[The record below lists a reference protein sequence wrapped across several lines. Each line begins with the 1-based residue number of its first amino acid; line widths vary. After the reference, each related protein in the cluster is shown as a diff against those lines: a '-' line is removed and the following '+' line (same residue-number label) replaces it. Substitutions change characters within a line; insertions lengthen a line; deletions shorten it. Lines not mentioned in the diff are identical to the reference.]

1 MFKLFS
7 DVFKVLER
15 HQKIGILKIQIIVII
30 TAFTE
35 VAGIA
40 TIGPFM
46 ALVSNPETIDQEIFR
61 NLYVIT
67 NSTSRDNFLILMGSL
82 VVGILFVSAI
92 VATLSLRYIYHFA
105 QRIGAEI
112 SSNLFDYYL
121 STNWLFHTQNNSS
134 KLITNIAGEC
144 SRVTTGI
151 VVPALIMNA
160 KIVISLSIIIFLLSV
175 DFLVTL
181 VGFSIFGL
189 VYFIIFSSVKYKL
202 GLNGQKL
209 TEHQNIRIKTMNEG
223 FGGVKDI
230 LLMNRAEQFKSR
242 FRNSSLIYGHAVGTQ
257 QTLSDIPK
265 YWIEL
270 LAFGTMV
277 LLILFLM
284 IASKENFAL
293 IVPTLSMF
301 AMASY
306 KLIPAFQ
313 QIYFYLSGI
322 KFSQSA
328 IDSISK
334 DLRTFNS
341 NIIMNQSSRQNN
353 QDLSYSIRLNDVTFS
368 YPNKGSPVIS
378 NMSLE
383 IPENSLIGFA
393 GPSGSGKSTLIDI
406 ILGLLIPNSGSLV
419 LGENTI
425 SKNNTYLLQSRV
437 GYVPQTI
444 FLSDNTIKNNIA
456 FGLDDADIDEMK
468 INNCI
473 DQSQL
478 QDLINSLPDGLET
491 MVGEKGV
498 QLSGGQRQRIAI
510 ARALYRKPKI
520 LVLDEATSA
529 LDGLTEQKI
538 MQSIHK
544 IASDITVIIIAHR
557 LNTIKEC
564 DMIYF
569 IESGKIV
576 DSGSYDELISTN
588 AKFQSLSK
596 IS

>member
-1 MFKLFS
+1 
-7 DVFKVLER
+7 
-15 HQKIGILKIQIIVII
+15 
-30 TAFTE
+30 
-35 VAGIA
+35 
-40 TIGPFM
+40 
-46 ALVSNPETIDQEIFR
+46 
-61 NLYVIT
+61 
-67 NSTSRDNFLILMGSL
+67 
-82 VVGILFVSAI
+82 
-92 VATLSLRYIYHFA
+92 
-105 QRIGAEI
+105 
-112 SSNLFDYYL
+112 
-121 STNWLFHTQNNSS
+121 
-134 KLITNIAGEC
+134 
-144 SRVTTGI
+144 
-151 VVPALIMNA
+151 
-160 KIVISLSIIIFLLSV
+160 
-175 DFLVTL
+175 
-181 VGFSIFGL
+181 
-189 VYFIIFSSVKYKL
+189 
-202 GLNGQKL
+202 
-209 TEHQNIRIKTMNEG
+209 
-223 FGGVKDI
+223 
-230 LLMNRAEQFKSR
+230 
-242 FRNSSLIYGHAVGTQ
+242 
-257 QTLSDIPK
+257 
-265 YWIEL
+265 
-270 LAFGTMV
+270 
-277 LLILFLM
+277 
-284 IASKENFAL
+284 
-293 IVPTLSMF
+293 
-301 AMASY
+301 
-306 KLIPAFQ
+306 
-313 QIYFYLSGI
+313 
-322 KFSQSA
+322 
-328 IDSISK
+328 
-334 DLRTFNS
+334 
-341 NIIMNQSSRQNN
+341 
-353 QDLSYSIRLNDVTFS
+353 
-368 YPNKGSPVIS
+368 
-378 NMSLE
+378 MSLE

>member
-15 HQKIGILKIQIIVII
+15 HQKVGILKIQIIVII

-181 VGFSIFGL
+181 VGFTIFGL

-353 QDLSYSIRLNDVTFS
+353 QELSYSIRLNDVTFS

>member
-1 MFKLFS
+1 M
-7 DVFKVLER
+7 
-15 HQKIGILKIQIIVII
+15 
-30 TAFTE
+30 
-35 VAGIA
+35 
-40 TIGPFM
+40 
-46 ALVSNPETIDQEIFR
+46 
-61 NLYVIT
+61 
-67 NSTSRDNFLILMGSL
+67 
-82 VVGILFVSAI
+82 
-92 VATLSLRYIYHFA
+92 
-105 QRIGAEI
+105 
-112 SSNLFDYYL
+112 
-121 STNWLFHTQNNSS
+121 
-134 KLITNIAGEC
+134 
-144 SRVTTGI
+144 
-151 VVPALIMNA
+151 
-160 KIVISLSIIIFLLSV
+160 
-175 DFLVTL
+175 
-181 VGFSIFGL
+181 
-189 VYFIIFSSVKYKL
+189 
-202 GLNGQKL
+202 
-209 TEHQNIRIKTMNEG
+209 
-223 FGGVKDI
+223 
-230 LLMNRAEQFKSR
+230 
-242 FRNSSLIYGHAVGTQ
+242 
-257 QTLSDIPK
+257 
-265 YWIEL
+265 
-270 LAFGTMV
+270 
-277 LLILFLM
+277 
-284 IASKENFAL
+284 
-293 IVPTLSMF
+293 
-301 AMASY
+301 
-306 KLIPAFQ
+306 
-313 QIYFYLSGI
+313 
-322 KFSQSA
+322 
-328 IDSISK
+328 
-334 DLRTFNS
+334 
-341 NIIMNQSSRQNN
+341 
-353 QDLSYSIRLNDVTFS
+353 
-368 YPNKGSPVIS
+368 
-378 NMSLE
+378 
-383 IPENSLIGFA
+383 
-393 GPSGSGKSTLIDI
+393 
-406 ILGLLIPNSGSLV
+406 
-419 LGENTI
+419 GENTI

>member
-15 HQKIGILKIQIIVII
+15 HQKVGILKIQIIVII

-181 VGFSIFGL
+181 VGFTIFGL

-353 QDLSYSIRLNDVTFS
+353 QELSYSIRLNDVTFS

-478 QDLINSLPDGLET
+478 QDFINSLPDGLET

>member
-15 HQKIGILKIQIIVII
+15 HQKVGILKIQLIVII

-46 ALVSNPETIDQEIFR
+46 ALVSNPQTIEQEIFK
-61 NLYVIT
+61 NLYVLT
-67 NSTSRDNFLILMGSL
+67 NATSRDDFLVLMGGL
-82 VVGILFVSAI
+82 VVSILLVSAI

-105 QRIGAEI
+105 QKIGAEI

-160 KIVISLSIIIFLLSV
+160 KIVISLSIVVFLLSV

-181 VGFSIFGL
+181 VGFTIFGL

-202 GLNGQKL
+202 GQNGKKL

-230 LLMNRAEQFKSR
+230 LLMDRAEQFKAR

-284 IASKENFAL
+284 IASKENFSL

-334 DLRTFNS
+334 DLKIFNS
-341 NIIMNQSSRQNN
+341 NLMSNPSSNTIVKN
-353 QDLSYSIRLNDVTFS
+353 VPYAIKLDNVSFS
-368 YPNKGSPVIS
+368 YPNKSSNVIS
-378 NMSLE
+378 NLSLE
-383 IPENSLIGFA
+383 IPENNLIGFA

-406 ILGLLIPNSGSLV
+406 ILGLLTPNEGSLM

-425 SKNNTYLLQSRV
+425 KKDNAYILQSMV
-437 GYVPQTI
+437 GYVPQSI

-456 FGLDDADIDEMK
+456 FGLDNDDIDEVK
-468 INNCI
+468 INNCVN
-473 DQSQL
+473 QSQL
-478 QDLINSLPDGLET
+478 QDFIDSLPDGLET

-510 ARALYRKPKI
+510 ARALYRQPKI

-544 IASDITVIIIAHR
+544 IASNITVIIIAHR

-569 IESGKIV
+569 IEAGKIV
-576 DSGSYDELISTN
+576 DSGSYNQLIKTN